1 MNLKNSKKVIKGR
14 SISTGI
20 NRFENY
26 EYTNISNV
34 NKEIKNLKVKIN
46 ELI

>member
-20 NRFENY
+20 NRFENM
-26 EYTNISNV
+26 NIQIYQMS
-34 NKEIKNLKVKIN
+34 IKRLKI
-46 ELI
+46 